1 MNMSSIQT
9 PSSTLLTR
17 TAANI
22 TAFALVLLGMQGV
35 ATAATITVPGDHAT
49 IQAAINAATD
59 GDRVEVAAGTYNE
72 RINFNGKNIHV
83 IGVAGRDSTTIHAT
97 QSGRFPATL
106 ANNESSSAILEGFTL
121 RGGYAGFGSSGG
133 VGLRLN
139 SDAIVRDCIIS
150 NNSAELGGNIGDDIS
165 VGVYIQGGSPRL
177 ERVIIRDNLADVGG
191 ASGTVLQTGVRING
205 GSPHLENV
213 LIHNNRNDAGGNSG
227 VSFYTGIYQTSG
239 NSTIDHVTITN
250 NKAKDAGG
258 GVNPTYRP
266 GIFVASG
273 TLTMTNS
280 IVKGNFNNGSS
291 ANDIVQGPVTANY
304 SNAPVTG
311 GTGNINADPLFID
324 PSNRDFT
331 PGCGSPVIDT
341 ANSAIAV
348 DVYGTSR
355 PLDGDGQGSAVADM
369 GAIEAPADS
378 DVDGDGVTLCNDNCP
393 SISNA
398 NQADYDSDGAGDVC
412 DSDHTPE
419 AIASTETIAEDVT
432 LSTSMDAF
440 DFDNDALT
448 YILVSGPANG
458 TLTSFDTSAGTYTY
472 QPDANFSG
480 GDSFRFRVN
489 DGTNDSNI
497 AVVNITVTPV
507 NDAPVANDGTLTTAE
522 DTDGSGTLTA
532 TDIDDNAWTYSI
544 VTQPTNGTV
553 MITDAAT
560 GAYTYT
566 PDADFNGSD
575 SFTFKANDG
584 DDDSN
589 TATVD
594 ITVTPA
600 NDAPV
605 ATDGNLNTPEDTVAM
620 GSLTATDIDGDTLV
634 YSIVSQP
641 TNGTV
646 VITDASTGAYTYT
659 PNLNYVGLDSFTF
672 RVNDGTVDSNTAT
685 VNVDVGA
692 VNDAPVASD
701 ADETIDEDTDLSS
714 TLSAADSD
722 GDALTY
728 SIVTQPTNGTVMIT
742 DAATGAYTYS
752 PDADFNGSDS
762 FVFIANDGTLD
773 SNEATVNITVAP
785 INDAPV
791 AMDGTVNTA
800 QDTLVME
807 TLAATDVDGDAL
819 TFAIATMPANG
830 TLVLT
835 DAATGA
841 FTYEPDMGY
850 VGMDSFTFTA
860 NDGTVDSNE
869 ATVTIDVGNVNDA
882 PVLADLEL
890 TTDEDVAGSALLDAT
905 DADGDTLT
913 FTISSE
919 PTNGTASV
927 DATGE
932 VTYTPDA
939 DYNGSDSF
947 TVVANDGSENS
958 NEATVTV
965 TVTPVNDAPFFVDP
979 TPATDDV
986 IEVVAGDLVS
996 ITLAAEDVDGDTLTF
1011 GATGLPEGATLDEAT
1026 GDISWQTTAQD
1037 AGDVTVTAEV
1047 SDGTES
1053 DSRGFVIRV
1062 TVNDTDTDGDGLT
1075 DAQED
1080 VLGTDPNNA
1089 DSDNDTIDDA
1099 FEVGED
1105 VENPLDTDEDG
1116 VIDALDTDSDEDGV
1130 ADIDEAGDDDLETDP
1145 VDTDGDGTPDFID
1158 LDSDGDEVTDAD
1170 DNCRVVENADQVDVD
1185 EDGIGD
1191 ACDDDVNVD
1200 STGNYQGGGCGCDS
1214 VAAPAPRGPW
1224 HLALLTLALGVFF
1237 IRRRRAM

>member
-1 MNMSSIQT
+1 
-9 PSSTLLTR
+9 
-17 TAANI
+17 
-22 TAFALVLLGMQGV
+22 
-35 ATAATITVPGDHAT
+35 
-49 IQAAINAATD
+49 
-59 GDRVEVAAGTYNE
+59 
-72 RINFNGKNIHV
+72 
-83 IGVAGRDSTTIHAT
+83 
-97 QSGRFPATL
+97 
-106 ANNESSSAILEGFTL
+106 
-121 RGGYAGFGSSGG
+121 
-133 VGLRLN
+133 
-139 SDAIVRDCIIS
+139 
-150 NNSAELGGNIGDDIS
+150 
-165 VGVYIQGGSPRL
+165 
-177 ERVIIRDNLADVGG
+177 
-191 ASGTVLQTGVRING
+191 
-205 GSPHLENV
+205 
-213 LIHNNRNDAGGNSG
+213 
-227 VSFYTGIYQTSG
+227 
-239 NSTIDHVTITN
+239 
-250 NKAKDAGG
+250 
-258 GVNPTYRP
+258 
-266 GIFVASG
+266 
-273 TLTMTNS
+273 
-280 IVKGNFNNGSS
+280 
-291 ANDIVQGPVTANY
+291 
-304 SNAPVTG
+304 
-311 GTGNINADPLFID
+311 
-324 PSNRDFT
+324 
-331 PGCGSPVIDT
+331 
-341 ANSAIAV
+341 
-348 DVYGTSR
+348 
-355 PLDGDGQGSAVADM
+355 
-369 GAIEAPADS
+369 
-378 DVDGDGVTLCNDNCP
+378 
-393 SISNA
+393 
-398 NQADYDSDGAGDVC
+398 
-412 DSDHTPE
+412 
-419 AIASTETIAEDVT
+419 
-432 LSTSMDAF
+432 
-440 DFDNDALT
+440 
-448 YILVSGPANG
+448 
-458 TLTSFDTSAGTYTY
+458 
-472 QPDANFSG
+472 
-480 GDSFRFRVN
+480 
-489 DGTNDSNI
+489 
-497 AVVNITVTPV
+497 
-507 NDAPVANDGTLTTAE
+507 
-522 DTDGSGTLTA
+522 
-532 TDIDDNAWTYSI
+532 
-544 VTQPTNGTV
+544 
-553 MITDAAT
+553 
-560 GAYTYT
+560 
-566 PDADFNGSD
+566 
-575 SFTFKANDG
+575 
-584 DDDSN
+584 
-589 TATVD
+589 
-594 ITVTPA
+594 
-600 NDAPV
+600 
-605 ATDGNLNTPEDTVAM
+605 
-620 GSLTATDIDGDTLV
+620 
-634 YSIVSQP
+634 
-641 TNGTV
+641 
-646 VITDASTGAYTYT
+646 
-659 PNLNYVGLDSFTF
+659 
-672 RVNDGTVDSNTAT
+672 
-685 VNVDVGA
+685 VGA

-722 GDALTY
+722 GDTLTY

-742 DAATGAYTYS
+742 DASTGAYTYS

-762 FVFIANDGTLD
+762 FVFIANDSTLD

-919 PTNGTASV
+919 PTNGTVSV

-1047 SDGTES
+1047 SDGAES

-1089 DSDNDTIDDA
+1089 DSDNDTIGDA

-1191 ACDDDVNVD
+1191 ACDDDVDVD

-1224 HLALLTLALGVFF
+1224 HLALLTLALGAFF